1 MKKCLLF
8 LSFLLITIITVNAQQ
23 KVIPLYDGP
32 PPGSESW
39 NWNEAENDNNSRE
52 NAFAEPEYL
61 SWSYYIKRNK
71 KLIQ

>member
-1 MKKCLLF
+1 MKKRLLF
-8 LSFLLITIITVNAQQ
+8 LSFLLIILITVNAQQ
-23 KVIPLYDGP
+23 KVIPLYDSP

-61 SWSYYIKRNK
+61 NWMFLHK
-71 KLIQ
+71 KK